1 MSHEGS
7 GFRTARHLQSQSNK
21 YHSAARTRARAD
33 AGVEMIAVACP
44 TCMIN
49 LKHGANRLGAKIEI
63 QDVTALLH
71 RSVK

>member
-1 MSHEGS
+1 
-7 GFRTARHLQSQSNK
+7 
-21 YHSAARTRARAD
+21 
-33 AGVEMIAVACP
+33 MIAVACP